1 MKPLK
6 TLVEKEKYHM
16 TSLKCEIK
24 KEMVQMNLQNGNML
38 TDLEYESHSVVSDSL

>member
-16 TSLKCEIK
+16 TFLICEIK
-24 KEMVQMNLQNGNML
+24 KEMVQMNLL
-38 TDLEYESHSVVSDSL
+38 TKWKHAHKLGM